1 MDNKLKKCL
10 QLKIW
15 RQTQV
20 LVKAS
25 LALPTFLAVPIMA
38 IEVSWTST
46 INMYIVQ
53 CAMYIV
59 HDYKNFPENMKVHS
73 SAYVGKFLV
82 FYFKNQTSF

>member
-1 MDNKLKKCL
+1 MDNKQKKYL

-20 LVKAS
+20 LVRAS
-25 LALPTFLAVPIMA
+25 LALPTFLVVPIMA

-53 CAMYIV
+53 CAMYRV
-59 HDYKNFPENMKVHS
+59 V
-73 SAYVGKFLV
+73 FLTGPPDFQYQNEKQV
-82 FYFKNQTSF
+82 AANQD